1 MPGALSYPFNP
12 PPHSPLRWIGAKA
25 LEEQAR
31 KRLEQSRLDSTV
43 NSLLQQEMTDIN
55 DRDTDLTNER
65 LEAIEQALGSRIG
78 EVERLLFGGSVA
90 KHTYVNGLSDI
101 DALVEIADEE
111 ISERTPAVV
120 ITSFARV
127 LRQALPQ
134 GEVEEIQ
141 QGGMAVT
148 VKYLDGTEIQLLPAI
163 RERGEL
169 AVSSWDSSSWMRI
182 RPREFARVLTA
193 TNQSQGGAVVPAIK
207 LAKAIFANKLGDG
220 GPSGYHVEALA
231 VEIFQRYSGPKTPKA
246 MVTHLVTRATERV
259 LRPIRDITGQTPHV
273 DDSLGGENS
282 APRRALSR
290 RLRGIARTMET
301 TRFTAE
307 WEEMIR

>member
-1 MPGALSYPFNP
+1 MGGSGGGTGSYF
-12 PPHSPLRWIGAKA
+12 SAGDAKA
-25 LEEQAR
+25 LEEQALR
-31 KRLEQSRLDSTV
+31 RLEQSRLDSGV
-43 NSLLQQEMTDIN
+43 NSLLHQELTDIN

-111 ISERTPAVV
+111 ISERTPAAV
-120 ITSFARV
+120 INSLARA

-134 GEVEEIQ
+134 GEVAEIR
-141 QGGMAVT
+141 QGRMAVT
-148 VKYLDGTEIQLLPAI
+148 VTYLDGTEIQLLPAI
-163 RERGEL
+163 REGGEL
-169 AVSSWDSSSWMRI
+169 AISSSDSSSWMRI
-182 RPREFARVLTA
+182 HPREFARVLTA
-193 TNQSQGGAVVPAIK
+193 TNQSQAGAVVPAIK
-207 LAKAIFANKLGDG
+207 LAKAIFANKLGDD

-231 VEIFQRYSGPKTPKA
+231 VEAFRRYSGPKTPKA
-246 MVTHLVTRATERV
+246 MVTHLVRSAAERV
-259 LRPIRDITGQTPHV
+259 LRPIRDITGQTPQV

-282 APRRALSR
+282 TPRRALSR

-301 TRFTAE
+301 GRLTDE